1 MAKSKKIN
9 ILLTGAQG
17 YIGTR
22 FAELLHKKYNIIG
35 TDVGFFK
42 NCILGNY
49 KDPIKIIKT
58 DLRNFNK
65 KLLSN
70 VDTVIHMGA
79 LSNDPSS
86 ELNHKITKDINYE
99 STIKFAKM
107 CKANGVK
114 RFLFSSS
121 CIMYGTQKSKIVNEQ
136 STPSP
141 KTIYAK
147 SKVWAENKLNKLAD
161 KNFSPVYLRNGTIYG
176 YSPRMRFDTVLN
188 DFCLQAF
195 SNKKILIL
203 SKGEQYRPVIYLDD
217 VINCIDTI
225 INAPKHKIH
234 NQGFNIGS
242 DANNIKIINLAKIV
256 KGISPD
262 IQLEVLN
269 EENHDNRSYIASFK
283 KLKKVFPKLKFSHN
297 YKLNLKSLIK
307 IMNINKSKNG
317 IKDYSKFIRL
327 KWLKHLREKKIIN
340 NNLQF
345 K

>member
-9 ILLTGAQG
+9 ILLTGAHG

-22 FAELLHKKYNIIG
+22 LAQLLHKKYKIIG
-35 TDVGFFK
+35 TDIGFFK

-49 KDPIKIIKT
+49 KDPIKIFKS
-58 DLRNFNK
+58 DLRNFNE
-65 KLLSN
+65 KLLKN
-70 VDTVIHMGA
+70 IDTVIHMGA

-86 ELNHKITKDINYE
+86 ELNHQITKNINYE
-99 STIKFAKM
+99 STIKFAKL
-107 CKANGVK
+107 CKKNGVK
-114 RFLFSSS
+114 RFIFSSS
-121 CIMYGTQKSKIVNEQ
+121 CIMYGSQTSKQVNEQ

-147 SKVWAENKLNKLAD
+147 SKVWAEKNLKKLAD

-195 SNKKILIL
+195 SNKKIFIL

-217 VINCIDTI
+217 VVKCIEII
-225 INAPKHKIH
+225 INAPSDKIH
-234 NQGFNIGS
+234 NQAFNIGS
-242 DANNIKIINLAKIV
+242 DKNNIKILNLAKMV
-256 KGISPD
+256 KKISPN
-262 IQLEVLN
+262 IELEVLN

-283 KLKKVFPKLKFSHN
+283 KIKKVFPKLKFSHD
-297 YKLNLKSLIK
+297 YKLNLKFLIRIMEQNKKK
-307 IMNINKSKNG
+307 IG
-317 IKDYSKFIRL
+317 IENYSKFIRL
-327 KWLKHLREKKIIN
+327 KWLKHLKEKKIIN
-340 NNLQF
+340 KNLEL